1 MAKHIYCHIP
11 FCAAK
16 CPYCDFYSESGR
28 DNSVIQDV
36 FSAMRDELRSLENH
50 DRVETIYIGGGTPS
64 FVNSRL
70 ICFLL
75 DTIRD
80 TNSVRPGAE
89 ITIEVNPSSMTY
101 DKAMEYRDAGINRV
115 SAGVQSL
122 HDEHLKTLGRLH
134 DAKGAEECIRAIQK
148 AGIENISAD
157 LIIALPGQTT
167 EDVVEDLK
175 KLAELGVKHIS
186 TYSLSIEKGTP
197 FYRRYSDII
206 EDLVPPERER
216 EMYHAVREKLVKLGF
231 IPYEISNSCLPGY
244 VSRHNSSYWEGEE
257 YFGIGAGAHGYI
269 DGRRYMHRDDINQYI
284 KDPLGTDTEEILDD
298 ESKMREYPFLK
309 LRTTEGMNLD
319 EFKRRFSADAE
330 EIFGD
335 AIKAN
340 IQKGLLIKEDGFL
353 RLTRSGIDWSNKVF
367 EDFLC

>member
-1 MAKHIYCHIP
+1 
-11 FCAAK
+11 
-16 CPYCDFYSESGR
+16 
-28 DNSVIQDV
+28 
-36 FSAMRDELRSLENH
+36 MRDELRSLENH

-75 DTIRD
+75 DTIRE

-115 SAGVQSL
+115 SVGVQSL

-216 EMYHAVREKLVKLGF
+216 EMYHAVREELVKLGF

-257 YFGIGAGAHGYI
+257 YFGIGPGAHGYI
-269 DGRRYMHRDDINQYI
+269 DGRRYMHVNDIGQYI

-340 IQKGLLIKEDGFL
+340 IRKGMLIKEDGFL